1 MSAADSSIRPSLAAL
16 RSAIDVFE
24 SGATQ
29 VEAITNAVV
38 ETLRRGNRLFSAGNG
53 GSSAQALHLTEELIG
68 RFAKTRRPLAAT
80 CLAADPTA
88 LTCIANDFGFE
99 QIFARQLEALGSPGD
114 ALVVLTT
121 SGKSPNILRVLDTA
135 RAKKIRTIGLL
146 GPSGSECESKCDLAL
161 TLDNVPAPRIQEL
174 HLLTIH
180 LILERA
186 DAALS

>member
-1 MSAADSSIRPSLAAL
+1 MSNPTAPIRASIVALRAAL
-16 RSAIDVFE
+16 DVFE
-24 SGATQ
+24 SRATQ
-29 VEAITNAVV
+29 IDAIVTEIV

-53 GSSAQALHLTEELIG
+53 GSSAQALHLSEELIG

-99 QIFARQLEALGSPGD
+99 QIFARQLEALGNPGD

-121 SGKSPNILRVLDTA
+121 SGKSPNILRALDTA

-146 GPSGSECESKCDLAL
+146 GPSGSECESRCDVAL

>member
-1 MSAADSSIRPSLAAL
+1 MSSGDSSIRPSIAAL
-16 RSAIDVFE
+16 RAALDVFE
-24 SGATQ
+24 SRARQ
-29 VEAITNAVV
+29 VDAIIVEIV

-53 GSSAQALHLTEELIG
+53 GSSAQALHLCEELIG

-88 LTCIANDFGFE
+88 LTCIANDFGYE
-99 QIFARQLEALGSPGD
+99 QIFARQLAALGKPGD
-114 ALVVLTT
+114 VLVVLTT
-121 SGKSPNILRVLDTA
+121 SGKSPNILQVLDAA
-135 RAKKIRTIGLL
+135 RAQKIRTIGLL

-161 TLDNVPAPRIQEL
+161 TFDNVPAPRIQEL

-186 DAALS
+186 DAAFS